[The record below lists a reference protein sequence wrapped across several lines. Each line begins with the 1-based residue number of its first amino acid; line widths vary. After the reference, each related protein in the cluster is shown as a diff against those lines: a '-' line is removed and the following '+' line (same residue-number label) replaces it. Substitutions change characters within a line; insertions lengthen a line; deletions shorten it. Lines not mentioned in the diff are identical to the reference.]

1 MAFMTFH
8 VLGNV
13 IIPTDELILFRGVET
28 TKQLFTH
35 KKTVVNFGD
44 MAWICELGFS
54 NYSRVF
60 LQIGTLENLMFFS
73 RYIHDHF
80 VISPCFQKNGIEV

>member
-8 VLGNV
+8 VFWNV
-13 IIPTDELILFRGVET
+13 IIPTDELIIFKGVET
-28 TKQLFTH
+28 TKQLFNH

-60 LQIGTLENLMFFS
+60 LQIGT
-73 RYIHDHF
+73 
-80 VISPCFQKNGIEV
+80 